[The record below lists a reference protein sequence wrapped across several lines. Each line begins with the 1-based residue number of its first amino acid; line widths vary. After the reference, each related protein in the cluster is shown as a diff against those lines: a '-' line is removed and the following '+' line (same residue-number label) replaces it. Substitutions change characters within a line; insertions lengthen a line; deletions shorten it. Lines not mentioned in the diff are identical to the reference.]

1 MLADLGLSVEVVTSR
16 IVMMMM
22 TTLVMMMMT
31 TLVMM
36 MMMMID
42 IDVKWLAV
50 YAFQNYYK
58 FHVMGCLI
66 ETAVHQRNAIIQSS
80 ESNGTNDAD
89 DITLQTTH
97 CDTFTSVLK
106 KVELRCSYINNNKNN
121 NRHQS
126 SL

>member
-22 TTLVMMMMT
+22 TTLVMMMM
-31 TLVMM
+31 
-36 MMMMID
+36 ID
-42 IDVKWLAV
+42 IDVKWRAV

-80 ESNGTNDAD
+80 ESNGTDDAD